1 VIRHVGRRD
10 TQAPRTPVDRLVEAG
25 LAAYGRGELDDALVA
40 WEQALE
46 LDPDDSRALGYVEY
60 LKQHYDLVAAGA
72 IGGYG
77 SEEDL
82 GVPFG
87 IGPDDGDYEIEVTP
101 LPGYVA
107 VPAVD
112 AATERVPPQSLF
124 DFDEGWSLDD
134 DPRAR
139 SMTLRADGPPSFEG
153 LTLEMEADEPPGP
166 PGLAGAPGVTPRPAS
181 APPEQTSPGPLH
193 ETPADFDQASTSEYG
208 ANGKPPPPRKRQKA
222 PSSPGFLPSEHKTD
236 PGDDEF
242 AGLDAATTGLGQRAL
257 GFVQPAS
264 PPAAAAA
271 RRPPPRTT
279 APELKVNVRTPDDH
293 QATDDLEL
301 DFGGITPDHGRE
313 PLPLP
318 PPGERTDPGPGA
330 SRAGGPAA
338 DDAGTRPTLD
348 LSPEGLALDLDP
360 IAPVVP
366 MMVTPPP
373 AAPAAASGPP
383 AARTT
388 TPVGAVPAPPPAP
401 PRTASA
407 LPFTED
413 DDLGPALGEELPMPS
428 TKPTLDFGKH
438 EGPTR
443 DLGERA
449 QRDSERGGG
458 RAETQPDSGVIAR
471 TRTQEARLRI
481 LADVDKLA
489 PATETADQRTKRRI
503 AALIELGQ
511 HAARSQQTER
521 AVLAID
527 AAFAEDP
534 DSAAAHKLIQQNRD
548 AIFGV
553 FSDYLGDFQRRP
565 QLALALHE
573 VLDEPLDPRA
583 AFLLSRV
590 DGSMTFEELL
600 DVSGM
605 PRLEAGRYL
614 CQLVLRG
621 LLSAD

>member
-1 VIRHVGRRD
+1 VGRRD

-46 LDPDDSRALGYVEY
+46 LDPADSRALGYVEY

-112 AATERVPPQSLF
+112 AATVRVPPQSLF
-124 DFDEGWSLDD
+124 DIDEGWSLDD

-139 SMTLRADGPPSFEG
+139 AMTLRAAGPPSFEG

-166 PGLAGAPGVTPRPAS
+166 PGPPGATPRPAS

-208 ANGKPPPPRKRQKA
+208 ANGKPPPPRKRAKA

-264 PPAAAAA
+264 PPPDK
-271 RRPPPRTT
+271 RRPPARSA

-318 PPGERTDPGPGA
+318 PPGERTDPGKPPA
-330 SRAGGPAA
+330 SAA

-366 MMVTPPP
+366 MMVTPPAGSP
-373 AAPAAASGPP
+373 SP
-383 AARTT
+383 ARTT
-388 TPVGAVPAPPPAP
+388 TPIGAVPAPPPAP
-401 PRTASA
+401 SRAASS

-449 QRDSERGGG
+449 KRDSEHGGG

-481 LADVDKLA
+481 LADVDKHA
-489 PATETADQRTKRRI
+489 PPTETPDQRTKRRI

-621 LLSAD
+621 LLSSD